1 LADLLKDTFLFF
13 VEMRGVRPILTCHA
27 KTEQEKTKRFCF

>member
-1 LADLLKDTFLFF
+1 
-13 VEMRGVRPILTCHA
+13 MRGVRPILTCHA